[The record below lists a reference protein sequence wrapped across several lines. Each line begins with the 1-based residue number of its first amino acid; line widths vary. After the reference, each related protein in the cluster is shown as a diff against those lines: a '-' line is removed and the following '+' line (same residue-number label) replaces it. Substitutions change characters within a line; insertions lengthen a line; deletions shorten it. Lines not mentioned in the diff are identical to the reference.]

1 MAQVSDRTVVRV
13 EGRHA
18 VCAGL
23 RLLADHLEAG
33 HVTAFSLELSPAG
46 TARLSVCYQ
55 HGAAAPVELP
65 GVHQELDEVP
75 ERGDA

>member
-1 MAQVSDRTVVRV
+1 MVRV

-33 HVTAFSLELSPAG
+33 VVTAFSLELSPAG
-46 TARLSVCYQ
+46 SARLSVCYQ
-55 HGAAAPVELP
+55 HGAAPVELP
-65 GVHQELDEVP
+65 GVHRELDED
-75 ERGDA
+75 EEGGDA

>member
-1 MAQVSDRTVVRV
+1 MAMVSDRTVVRV

-33 HVTAFSLELSPAG
+33 VVTAFSLELSPAG

-55 HGAAAPVELP
+55 HGAQALELP
-65 GVHQELDEVP
+65 GVHRELDE
-75 ERGDA
+75 EGDGGDV